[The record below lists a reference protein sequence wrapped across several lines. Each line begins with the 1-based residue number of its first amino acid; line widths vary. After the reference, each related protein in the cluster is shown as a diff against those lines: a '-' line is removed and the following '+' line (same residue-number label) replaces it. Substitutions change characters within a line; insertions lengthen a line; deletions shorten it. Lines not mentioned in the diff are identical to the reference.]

1 MQRTTHP
8 REKATNTAHTP
19 THEAAEEEAAEEGEA
34 EATTLKDIDGT
45 PHQKKSLFFKTPPQR
60 RGSHFFP
67 RRVDLLLQKLL
78 LKTPKMGTQTKP
90 CKSEHERTKH
100 SNRR

>member
-1 MQRTTHP
+1 MRRTTHP

-45 PHQKKSLFFKTPPQR
+45 PHQKN
-60 RGSHFFP
+60 HFFFQDP
-67 RRVDLLLQKLL
+67 PSTAGVTLF
-78 LKTPKMGTQTKP
+78 PKKGRSLAAKVVA
-90 CKSEHERTKH
+90 
-100 SNRR
+100 

>member
-1 MQRTTHP
+1 MRRTTHP

-34 EATTLKDIDGT
+34 EATTLTDIDGT
-45 PHQKKSLFFKTPPQR
+45 PPPKKNSFFFKTPPQR

-78 LKTPKMGTQTKP
+78 KTEKMGTQTKP

>member
-1 MQRTTHP
+1 MRRTTHP
-8 REKATNTAHTP
+8 REKATNSADTP

-34 EATTLKDIDGT
+34 EGMTPKDIEGT
-45 PHQKKSLFFKTPPQR
+45 PNQKNHFFQDPPQR

-78 LKTPKMGTQTKP
+78 LKTPKMGKQTKP

-100 SNRR
+100 SHRR

>member
-1 MQRTTHP
+1 MRRTTHP
-8 REKATNTAHTP
+8 TEKATNTAHTP
-19 THEAAEEEAAEEGEA
+19 THEAAEEETTEEGEA

-45 PHQKKSLFFKTPPQR
+45 THQLFFFKSLFFQR

-78 LKTPKMGTQTKP
+78 LKTPKMGTQNKP
-90 CKSEHERTKH
+90 RKSEHERTKH
-100 SNRR
+100 SNRN